1 MSGAALMDTD
11 RAACVTGMG
20 WTTALGD
27 DIDGVWRRL
36 VNGDS
41 GIRALAP
48 DTRGRAR
55 WAATLPG
62 TGGPATERQV
72 SLAAS
77 TASLAL
83 ADAGCGAESVDLLVL
98 GSSLGPH
105 LDDGCDESPHAWS
118 RAVGDRLG
126 VRESPVTV
134 STACSSGSDALLVAA
149 AMISSGA
156 ARRCLAGGIDLLSE
170 AKHLGHAALG
180 TASATGIRPF
190 ADDRD
195 GTVLGEGAGFLVL
208 ETRDAAEAR
217 GARIWGELR
226 GWGSSN
232 DATGPTAPDLSGG
245 AAVLAV
251 ERALSKAG
259 IDAGEVAVINAH
271 GTGTSAN
278 DETETACYTKLF
290 GDRTVVSAT
299 KPAFGHTLGA
309 TGAIEAIALMLSLHH
324 KQTPP
329 LLPHGDVLPV
339 AGSVGISVT
348 LGFGGFNTCLV
359 LERAR

>member
-1 MSGAALMDTD
+1 MSGAALMATGG
-11 RAACVTGMG
+11 AVCVTGMG

-36 VNGDS
+36 VKGDS
-41 GIRALAP
+41 GIRELAP
-48 DTRGRAR
+48 DARGRPR

-62 TGGPATERQV
+62 AGGPATERQV

-83 ADAGCGAESVDLLVL
+83 ADAGCGAEAVDVLVL

-105 LDDGCDESPHAWS
+105 LDDACEESPHAWAS
-118 RAVGDRLG
+118 AAGERLG
-126 VRESPVTV
+126 VRESPVVV

-149 AMISSGA
+149 AMISTGA
-156 ARRCLAGGIDLLSE
+156 ARRCVAGGIDLLSE
-170 AKHLGHAALG
+170 AKLLGHAALG
-180 TASATGIRPF
+180 TASTTGIRPF
-190 ADDRD
+190 AEDRD

-208 ETRDAAEAR
+208 EARADAEAR
-217 GARIWGELR
+217 GARVWGELR

-232 DATGPTAPDLSGG
+232 DATGPTAPDSSGG
-245 AAVLAV
+245 GAVLAV
-251 ERALSKAG
+251 ERALRKAG
-259 IDAGEVAVINAH
+259 VTADEVAVINAH
-271 GTGTSAN
+271 GTGTPAN
-278 DETETACYTKLF
+278 DATESACYATLF
-290 GDRTVVSAT
+290 GDRPVLSAT

-309 TGAIEAIALMLSLHH
+309 TGAIEAIALLLSLHH

-329 LLPHGDVLPV
+329 MLPSGAALPV
-339 AGSVGISVT
+339 DGPVGISVT

-359 LERAR
+359 AERAR